1 MKKFVCFVL
10 VVLCVC
16 AMVGCSRTAEIT
28 PPETYVKTNCKVY
41 DVHRY
46 GDEVAIIDESMDIWT
61 LVDSDFGK
69 AIGETCVLVMHNNG
83 TPNDIYDDVIIEV
96 Q

>member
-1 MKKFVCFVL
+1 MKKITCFALALVCVIAL
-10 VVLCVC
+10 
-16 AMVGCSRTAEIT
+16 VGCTNNT
-28 PPETYVKTNCKVY
+28 PNTYTKTGCEVY

-61 LVDSDFGK
+61 FVDSDFDK
-69 AIGETCVLVMHNNG
+69 SIGEDCVLVMHDNG
-83 TPNDIYDDVIIEV
+83 TPNNIYDDAVVEI